1 MKEAQGGIQVT
12 HKLKLMFA
20 LMVVLALTLTAC
32 GGGGDDEPVDTKPP
46 ASEPTEPPLS
56 AGDAANGK
64 ALFSTTC
71 AGCHGP
77 NGEGVQGLGKP
88 FAGSEFLQGTSDSD
102 LLAFIKKGR
111 SPGDPANTTGVDMPP
126 KGGNPALSDD
136 ELRDIIAFLRTLQ

>member
-1 MKEAQGGIQVT
+1 MTESQGGIQVT
-12 HKLKLMFA
+12 HKLNLLFA

-32 GGGGDDEPVDTKPP
+32 GGGGDDKPADTKPP
-46 ASEPTEPPLS
+46 ATEPTEPVS

-64 ALFSTTC
+64 GLFSTTC

-77 NGEGVQGLGKP
+77 NGEGVQGLGKA
-88 FAGSEFLQGTSDSD
+88 FAGSEFLQGINDSD

-111 SPGDPANTTGVDMPP
+111 SPSDPANTTGVDMPP

-136 ELRDIIAFLRTLQ
+136 DLRDIIAFLRTLQ